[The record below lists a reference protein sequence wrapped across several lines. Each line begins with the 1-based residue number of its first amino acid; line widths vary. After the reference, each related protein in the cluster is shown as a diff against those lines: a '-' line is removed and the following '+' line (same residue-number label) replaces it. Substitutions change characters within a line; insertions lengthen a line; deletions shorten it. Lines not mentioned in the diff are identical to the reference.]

1 MAATWCDTNGHDLS
15 LTEEGYVR
23 TWSTEVDPEKKTIRA
38 YWGGSEDFSDEGSG
52 EYLQCI
58 TCGVKQD
65 VPEGWEIDYR

>member
-1 MAATWCDTNGHDLS
+1 MMACVEHDWS

-23 TWSTEVDPEKKTIRA
+23 TWSTEVDPETKTIRA
-38 YWGGSEDFSDEGSG
+38 YWGGSEDFSDDGDG

-58 TCGVKQD
+58 SCGAKQD